1 MSALRAVIV
10 DDEPLARRGLR
21 LRLENSDKIELVAE
35 CSNGYEALHAVAEY
49 RPDLMFLDIQMPG
62 LSGFDVVR
70 KMQGDTI
77 PLVIFVT
84 AFGQYAL
91 DAFDVHA
98 IDYLLKPIDEER
110 LTEAVI
116 RAVEQ
121 QSFRF
126 QREHKQQLLD
136 LVANLTGESA
146 VEIDQRL
153 LGDETTPNAQWP
165 EKLTIK
171 DGQEVHIL
179 PVEDIDW
186 VDAAGDYMCIHS
198 DSLTHIMRVTMKQL
212 EQVLNPTI
220 FKRVHRSTIIN
231 VDRVKKIR
239 AAGNGEHL
247 LTLQCGAELKVSR
260 TYRQVV
266 IDICE

>member
-10 DDEPLARRGLR
+10 DDEPLARRGLK
-21 LRLENSDKIELVAE
+21 LRLENSDDIELVAE
-35 CSNGYEALHAVAEY
+35 CSNGYEALHAVAEH

-70 KMQGDTI
+70 KLQGDTI

-91 DAFDVHA
+91 DAFEVHA

-110 LTEAVI
+110 LTEAVQ

-126 QREHKQQLLD
+126 ERGHKRQLLD

-153 LGDETTPNAQWP
+153 LDDNTALMDQWP

-179 PVEDIDW
+179 PIEDIDW

-212 EQVLNPTI
+212 ERVLNPAI

-231 VDRVKKIR
+231 VERVKKIR
-239 AAGNGEHL
+239 GAGNGEHL

-266 IDICE
+266 VDLCE

>member
-10 DDEPLARRGLR
+10 DDEPLARRGLK
-21 LRLENSDKIELVAE
+21 LRLENSDNIELVAE
-35 CSNGYEALHAVAEY
+35 CSNGYEALHAVAEH

-110 LTEAVI
+110 LSEAVN

-126 QREHKQQLLD
+126 ERGHKQQLLD

-146 VEIDQRL
+146 AEIDQRL
-153 LGDETTPNAQWP
+153 LGDESTSETQWP

-212 EQVLNPTI
+212 ERVLNPAI

-231 VDRVKKIR
+231 VQRVKKIR

-266 IDICE
+266 VDICE